1 MLSNQLM
8 QPTKIWMICYFKI
21 WSLLCNFLFIQ
32 ISLHKVKKQNPQKIP
47 RLFSAQNL
55 KKILVC
61 E

>member
-1 MLSNQLM
+1 M

-32 ISLHKVKKQNPQKIP
+32 IRLHKVKNQNPQKIP
-47 RLFSAQNL
+47 MLFSAQNL
-55 KKILVC
+55 KKKILGR